1 MEQMKR
7 SADADL
13 GGTASIDS
21 DHSET
26 PGIAVKP
33 FWPFTM
39 QRAVSGGDRSTGIN
53 NLVAS
58 RTVEQS
64 RGS

>member
-1 MEQMKR
+1 MMCR
-7 SADADL
+7 AGADL
-13 GGTASIDS
+13 SGVASIDS
-21 DHSET
+21 DHPAT
-26 PGIAVKP
+26 PGIAANP

-39 QRAVSGGDRSTGIN
+39 QRAVSGPDRSTGIN

-64 RGS
+64 RGSKTE